1 MTSMGRLRDLRL
13 RNFKAFRNLRLK
25 FGRLTVLTGTNS
37 AGKSSVLQAVAL
49 LAQSLQH
56 DPPGLMLNGELVE
69 LGDFEDVLFDR
80 VEADGADDEVVGISV
95 RGTSG
100 PWKTFEGTAASRSDF
115 VPLSEECGSLTGN
128 LPWRRLSYI
137 RADRLG
143 PTIFHLKSHTAVV
156 QERTV
161 GTRGQFAVH
170 VLMEHGQADVRPAMR
185 VPGAAS
191 TLEEQCGAWLERL
204 SVATRIYPSDL
215 EGTGAA
221 VLRFSDGPVTGLS
234 SGRPHR
240 ATNVGFG
247 LSYALPVIVACLT
260 SGPGDLVLVENPE
273 AHLHPRGQSVLA
285 ELCARAAA
293 AGAQLV
299 LETHSDHV
307 LNSVRLAIATK
318 TLPASDAALAFF
330 SRAPES
336 GALTVEPLQID
347 ATGQVESW
355 PDGFFDEYVNALLEL
370 TDYGRRQ
377 DGPP

>member
-13 RNFKAFRNLRLK
+13 RNFKAFRNLRLE

-37 AGKSSVLQAVAL
+37 AGKSSIMQALAL
-49 LAQSLQH
+49 LAQSLDH

-80 VEADGADDEVVGISV
+80 VEPDGADDETVAISV

-115 VPLSEECGSLTGN
+115 VPLSLECDAIAGN

-143 PTIFHLKSHTAVV
+143 PTIFHLKSHAAVV

-170 VLMEHGQADVRPAMR
+170 VLMEHGQTDVRSRMCLPG
-185 VPGAAS
+185 VPS
-191 TLEEQCGAWLERL
+191 TLEQQCGAWLDRL
-204 SVATRIYPSDL
+204 SVATRIYAADL

-234 SGRPHR
+234 SGRHHR

-247 LSYALPVIVACLT
+247 LSYALPVIVACL
-260 SGPGDLVLVENPE
+260 SAGPGDLLLIENPE

-285 ELCARAAA
+285 ELCARAATS
-293 AGAQLV
+293 GAQVV

-307 LNSVRLAIATK
+307 LNGVRLAVAAK
-318 TLPASDAALAFF
+318 TLPAKDAALAFF
-330 SRAPES
+330 ARAPES
-336 GALTVEPLQID
+336 GALTVEPLRMDAKGQI
-347 ATGQVESW
+347 ESW
-355 PDGFFDEYVNALLEL
+355 PDGFFDEYMNALLAL
-370 TDYGRRQ
+370 TDY
-377 DGPP
+377 DG

>member
-1 MTSMGRLRDLRL
+1 MTSAGRLRDLRL
-13 RNFKAFRNLRLK
+13 ENFKAFRTLQLK

-37 AGKSSVLQAVAL
+37 AGKSSIMQAVAL
-49 LAQSLQH
+49 LAQSIEH
-56 DPPGLMLNGELVE
+56 EPPGLMLNGELVE
-69 LGDFEDVLFDR
+69 LGEFEDVLFDR
-80 VEADGADDEVVGISV
+80 IEGDDANNEVVGISL

-100 PWKTFEGTAASRSDF
+100 SWKKFKGTAPSRSDF
-115 VPLSEECGSLTGN
+115 VPLSTECGPIAGS

-143 PTIFHLKSHTAVV
+143 PTIFHLKSHAAVV

-170 VLMEHGQADVRPAMR
+170 VLMEHGQTEVRAAMR
-185 VPGAAS
+185 EPEAAS
-191 TLEEQCGAWLERL
+191 TLEEQCAVWLDRL
-204 SVATRIYPSDL
+204 SVATRIYPADL

-221 VLRFSDGPVTGLS
+221 VLRFSNGPVTGLS
-234 SGRPHR
+234 SGRHHR

-273 AHLHPRGQSVLA
+273 AHLHPRGQAAIA

-307 LNSVRLAIATK
+307 LNSVRLAVASE
-318 TLPASDAALAFF
+318 TLRARDVSLAFF
-330 SRAPES
+330 SRTPES
-336 GALTVEPLQID
+336 GGPAVTSLEID
-347 ATGQVESW
+347 AKGRVKTW
-355 PDGFFDEYVNALLEL
+355 PDGFFDEYMNALLEL
-370 TDYGRRQ
+370 TDYDR
-377 DGPP
+377 